1 MTAVATPPTATA
13 VAPGHGCATVARTLG
28 ETPEGTATP
37 MRSWLLIEHPEA
49 WARDVADRVLARVLP
64 KPRLRELAELRR
76 RYGLR
81 PLLVRRPGY
90 RAGRPARRTVLVG
103 GVGSGGVGS
112 VGSVGG
118 VGSVGSVGSAG
129 SAGGPTGRWLE
140 RLELDD
146 LRELADLDLA
156 AVATGT
162 GGLGTPVTGALFGVC
177 THGSKDMC
185 CATMGRPV
193 AKALADAAPGRV
205 WETTHLGGDRFAGNV
220 LVLPSGFL
228 YGHVSAATAA
238 KLAAASDD
246 GRVLP
251 ELLRG
256 RTSVDIRTQVAE
268 IAVRRVTGLHGVDDV
283 EPLGTDE
290 TGLVVVRAGGTRM
303 GVRLGRHPLGVCGTS
318 RCAGPTTPCG
328 YSVDELVDL
337 P

>member
-1 MTAVATPPTATA
+1 
-13 VAPGHGCATVARTLG
+13 
-28 ETPEGTATP
+28 
-37 MRSWLLIEHPEA
+37 
-49 WARDVADRVLARVLP
+49 
-64 KPRLRELAELRR
+64 
-76 RYGLR
+76 
-81 PLLVRRPGY
+81 
-90 RAGRPARRTVLVG
+90 
-103 GVGSGGVGS
+103 
-112 VGSVGG
+112 
-118 VGSVGSVGSAG
+118 
-129 SAGGPTGRWLE
+129 
-140 RLELDD
+140 
-146 LRELADLDLA
+146 
-156 AVATGT
+156 
-162 GGLGTPVTGALFGVC
+162 
-177 THGSKDMC
+177 MC

-193 AKALADAAPGRV
+193 AKALAEAAPGRV

-256 RTSVDIRTQVAE
+256 RTSVDMRTQVAE

-290 TGLVVVRAGGTRM
+290 TGLVVVRAGGARI

>member
-1 MTAVATPPTATA
+1 MTAVASPPPVTA
-13 VAPGHGCATVARTLG
+13 VAPAHGCATVARTLG

-49 WARDVADRVLARVLP
+49 WARDVADRVLARAMP
-64 KPRLRELAELRR
+64 RPRLRELAELRR

-81 PLLVRRPGY
+81 TLLVRRPGY

-103 GVGSGGVGS
+103 GVGSDSGS
-112 VGSVGG
+112 G
-118 VGSVGSVGSAG
+118 
-129 SAGGPTGRWLE
+129 GGPAGRWLE

-193 AKALADAAPGRV
+193 AKALAEAAPGRV

-256 RTSVDIRTQVAE
+256 RTSVDMRTQVAE
-268 IAVRRVTGLHGVDDV
+268 IAIRRVTGLHGVDDV

-290 TGLVVVRAGGTRM
+290 TGLVVVRAGGARI

-318 RCAGPTTPCG
+318 RGAGPTTPCG
-328 YSVDELVDL
+328 YSVDELVDR

>member
-1 MTAVATPPTATA
+1 MTAVASPPPATA
-13 VAPGHGCATVARTLG
+13 VAPAHGCATVARTLG

-49 WARDVADRVLARVLP
+49 WARDVADRVLARAMP
-64 KPRLRELAELRR
+64 RPRLRALAELRR
-76 RYGLR
+76 RHGLR
-81 PLLVRRPGY
+81 PLLIRRPGY

-103 GVGSGGVGS
+103 GVGS
-112 VGSVGG
+112 
-118 VGSVGSVGSAG
+118 AG
-129 SAGGPTGRWLE
+129 SAGGPAGRWLE

-193 AKALADAAPGRV
+193 AKALAEAAPGRV

-256 RTSVDIRTQVAE
+256 RTSVDMRTQVAE

-290 TGLVVVRAGGTRM
+290 TGLVVVRAGGARI

>member
-1 MTAVATPPTATA
+1 MTAVASPPPATA
-13 VAPGHGCATVARTLG
+13 VTPAHGCATVARTLG

-49 WARDVADRVLARVLP
+49 WARDVADRVLARAMP
-64 KPRLRELAELRR
+64 RPRLRELAELRR
-76 RYGLR
+76 RHGLR
-81 PLLVRRPGY
+81 PLLIRRPGY

-103 GVGSGGVGS
+103 GVAGIGSP
-112 VGSVGG
+112 
-118 VGSVGSVGSAG
+118 A
-129 SAGGPTGRWLE
+129 GRWLE

-193 AKALADAAPGRV
+193 AKALVDAAPGRV

-238 KLAAASDD
+238 KLATASDD

-256 RTSVDIRTQVAE
+256 RTSVDMRAQVAE

-290 TGLVVVRAGGTRM
+290 TGLVVVRAAGARI

-328 YSVDELVDL
+328 YSVDELLDL

>member
-1 MTAVATPPTATA
+1 MTAVASPPPATA
-13 VAPGHGCATVARTLG
+13 VAPAHGCATVARTLG

-49 WARDVADRVLARVLP
+49 WARDVADRVLARAMP
-64 KPRLRELAELRR
+64 RPRLRELAELRR

-103 GVGSGGVGS
+103 GVGSA
-112 VGSVGG
+112 
-118 VGSVGSVGSAG
+118 GSAG
-129 SAGGPTGRWLE
+129 SAGGPAGRWLE

-193 AKALADAAPGRV
+193 AKALAEAAPGRV

-228 YGHVSAATAA
+228 YGHVSVGTAA

-256 RTSVDIRTQVAE
+256 RTSVDMRTQVAE

-290 TGLVVVRAGGTRM
+290 TGLVVVRAGGARI

>member
-1 MTAVATPPTATA
+1 MTAVASPPPATA
-13 VAPGHGCATVARTLG
+13 VAPAHGCATVARTLG

-49 WARDVADRVLARVLP
+49 WARDVADRVLARAMP
-64 KPRLRELAELRR
+64 RPRLRELAELRR

-103 GVGSGGVGS
+103 GVGS
-112 VGSVGG
+112 
-118 VGSVGSVGSAG
+118 AG
-129 SAGGPTGRWLE
+129 SAGGPAGRWLE

-193 AKALADAAPGRV
+193 AKALAEAAPGRV

-256 RTSVDIRTQVAE
+256 RTSVDMRTQVAE
-268 IAVRRVTGLHGVDDV
+268 IAVRRVTGLHGLDDV
-283 EPLGTDE
+283 EPLGEDPS
-290 TGLVVVRAGGTRM
+290 GLVVVRAGGARI

-328 YSVDELVDL
+328 YPVDELVDL